1 MRPLVVFLQ
10 DGFRVSERRACRA
23 LRFARSSQRYQ
34 GAPDAQAVLRIRIK
48 ELAAARVRYGY
59 KRIHVLL
66 KREGWR
72 VNHKRVYRLYCQEGL
87 NLRVKRPSRR
97 CRTQGRVVRS
107 AAGAVNECWSMDF
120 VSDALFDGR
129 RFRVLTVV
137 DNFSRECLGVCVG
150 RSIRGDEVV
159 SLLERI
165 EMKRRAPKSI
175 RCDNGPEFISKSLD
189 LWAWERGVALDFS
202 RPGKPTDNAIIES
215 FHGRLRDE
223 CLSVNWFLSLED
235 AQAKIRTWKK
245 DYNEFRPH
253 SSLGNKTP
261 SEFAQT
267 GRARRPVHMPGCSLN
282 ARNSFWG
289 TLSFLHFLVC
299 ISLKAVAGAFR
310 ACGHQ
315 DDAALCTPKP

>member
-159 SLLERI
+159 ALLERI
-165 EMKRRAPKSI
+165 GMKRGAPKSI
-175 RCDNGPEFISKSLD
+175 RCDNVLTTVSMAVLSQQVSLASNEAFFCGPVQ
-189 LWAWERGVALDFS
+189 VAS
-202 RPGKPTDNAIIES
+202 TVCG
-215 FHGRLRDE
+215 LR
-223 CLSVNWFLSLED
+223 S
-235 AQAKIRTWKK
+235 
-245 DYNEFRPH
+245 
-253 SSLGNKTP
+253 
-261 SEFAQT
+261 
-267 GRARRPVHMPGCSLN
+267 
-282 ARNSFWG
+282 
-289 TLSFLHFLVC
+289 
-299 ISLKAVAGAFR
+299 
-310 ACGHQ
+310 
-315 DDAALCTPKP
+315 